1 MTSAPGNLRADYVL
15 PSSDLRIWDSG
26 VFWPVRSD
34 PLYRLTGEFNV
45 QVPFGFPSRGPPLGL
60 GGRQG
65 AGRQL
70 AGTLTRA
77 MADIVDPR
85 IEEYA
90 VAHSTP
96 EPALF
101 ADLAAETRT
110 STSAPNMMVGTLEGR
125 FLSFLVTML
134 RPQLVLEIGT
144 FTGYSALSM
153 AEALPPGGRI
163 VTCDISEEHVA
174 IARRHIDASPHR
186 DQIDIR
192 VGPAI
197 DTLKSLDG
205 PFDLA
210 FIDADKTGY
219 LAYYE
224 AIVPML
230 APGGVIAVDNVLWSG
245 RVLDGAGC
253 SSDDDRRVDARTAR
267 VQRPCRGRRAGGV
280 RDAAAARRRHAGSA
294 PGGLSAARPTA
305 GGGAGR
311 AARAAGS
318 GLS

>member
-1 MTSAPGNLRADYVL
+1 
-15 PSSDLRIWDSG
+15 
-26 VFWPVRSD
+26 
-34 PLYRLTGEFNV
+34 
-45 QVPFGFPSRGPPLGL
+45 
-60 GGRQG
+60 
-65 AGRQL
+65 
-70 AGTLTRA
+70 

-110 STSAPNMMVGTLEGR
+110 STSAPSMMVGTLEGR

-163 VTCDISEEHVA
+163 VTCDISEDHVA

-186 DQIDIR
+186 DRIEIR

-210 FIDADKTGY
+210 FIDADKDRLPRLLRGDR
-219 LAYYE
+219 A
-224 AIVPML
+224 
-230 APGGVIAVDNVLWSG
+230 D
-245 RVLDGAGC
+245 AG
-253 SSDDDRRVDARTAR
+253 
-267 VQRPCRGRRAGGV
+267 PGRRDRGGQRAV
-280 RDAAAARRRHAGSA
+280 ERPGARRRPPTRSTSRRAHCASSTTTSSPTSGS
-294 PGGLSAARPTA
+294 SA
-305 GGGAGR
+305 
-311 AARAAGS
+311 
-318 GLS
+318 

>member
-1 MTSAPGNLRADYVL
+1 M
-15 PSSDLRIWDSG
+15 
-26 VFWPVRSD
+26 
-34 PLYRLTGEFNV
+34 
-45 QVPFGFPSRGPPLGL
+45 GP
-60 GGRQG
+60 
-65 AGRQL
+65 
-70 AGTLTRA
+70 

-101 ADLAAETRT
+101 AALAAETREG
-110 STSAPNMMVGTLEGR
+110 TSAPNMMVGTLEGR

-186 DQIDIR
+186 DRIDIR

-197 DTLKSLDG
+197 DTLKGLDG

-210 FIDADKTGY
+210 FIDADKTSY
-219 LAYYE
+219 LDYYE
-224 AIVPML
+224 AIVPKL

-245 RVLDGAGC
+245 RVLDGSPPDEADE
-253 SSDDDRRVDARTAR
+253 STRALREFNDRVVADERVECVMLPLRD
-267 VQRPCRGRRAGGV
+267 GV
-280 RDAAAARRRHAGSA
+280 T
-294 PGGLSAARPTA
+294 LV
-305 GGGAGR
+305 R
-311 AARAAGS
+311 AAS
-318 GLS
+318 

>member
-1 MTSAPGNLRADYVL
+1 MG
-15 PSSDLRIWDSG
+15 
-26 VFWPVRSD
+26 
-34 PLYRLTGEFNV
+34 
-45 QVPFGFPSRGPPLGL
+45 
-60 GGRQG
+60 
-65 AGRQL
+65 
-70 AGTLTRA
+70 
-77 MADIVDPR
+77 DIVDPR

-90 VAHSTP
+90 AAHSTP

-110 STSAPNMMVGTLEGR
+110 STSAPSMMVGTLEGR

-153 AEALPPGGRI
+153 AGSLPPGGRI

-219 LAYYE
+219 LDYYE
-224 AIVPML
+224 AIVPTL

-245 RVLDGAGC
+245 RVLDDAPADEIDE
-253 SSDDDRRVDARTAR
+253 STRALREFNDRVVADERVECVMLPLRDGVTLVRL
-267 VQRPCRGRRAGGV
+267 RAG
-280 RDAAAARRRHAGSA
+280 
-294 PGGLSAARPTA
+294 
-305 GGGAGR
+305 
-311 AARAAGS
+311 
-318 GLS
+318 